1 MELRPGDPLL
11 NDISRYFNEE
21 LAVQNLA
28 AYLLY
33 DKCTGGGYGF
43 IQQRRASGGQ
53 PNWSLTALD
62 VLNYWS
68 SNSPEGAFGDDLL
81 QALEKALPITKQ
93 VFENRLLGIDE
104 GTLIK

>member
-1 MELRPGDPLL
+1 MELRPGDPLF
-11 NDISRYFNEE
+11 NEISWHFHEE

-28 AYLLY
+28 ANLLY

-43 IQQRRASGGQ
+43 IQQRRALGGQ

-81 QALEKALPITKQ
+81 QALEKACPIMKH
-93 VFENRLLGIDE
+93 VFENRLLGTDE